1 MSEKQKQ
8 FQELVGPSESVRM
21 MDSLKR
27 GATRRDVLA
36 MLTAGGMQAT
46 LAGGIASLATTA
58 HAQTPKKG
66 GRIKVASS
74 SSGVNDTLDPA
85 RQSSHV
91 DYCRGFMFYNG
102 LTVLDGSLS
111 PQPQLA
117 EEFTTKDAQ
126 TWVFKLRKGVTF
138 HNGKPLTPAD
148 VVFSMMRHK
157 DPATASRAKVLA
169 DQIES
174 VTATGPNEVTFRL
187 TSPNADL
194 PVILGTYHFH
204 IVPEGTTN
212 FAAGIGTGP
221 FKVKEFKPGERSI
234 AVRNDN
240 YWKPN
245 RPYLDEIELVGISDE
260 SARVNA
266 LLSGQLDLVV
276 AVSPRSI
283 NRVLASGTHTI
294 FETKATSYTN
304 LIMRRD
310 SSPGNNP
317 DFVLAMKH
325 LFNREQ
331 LLKSIQLG
339 RGVVANDQPIASNN
353 RFFFKGLPQRAYDP
367 EKAKWH
373 LQKANLGSAP
383 IPVVASP
390 AATNSVETALVM
402 QHAAKQIGL
411 NLDVK
416 RMPADGYW
424 STHWMKHP
432 VGFGNINTRP
442 SADLALT
449 LFFKSDAPWNEAG
462 WKNEKFDQLLVAAR
476 GETDQTKRAQM
487 YADMQVMIHQ
497 DGGIG
502 IPFFTSSLDGHSKQ
516 LKGLSPIPIG
526 GMMGTSFAEHVWLD
540 AAA

>member
-1 MSEKQKQ
+1 MTDRKSIDT
-8 FQELVGPSESVRM
+8 LVGPEESRR
-21 MDSLKR
+21 LFGALQR
-27 GATRRDVLA
+27 GATRRDVLT
-36 MLTAGGMQAT
+36 MLTAGGLQAVLAGGVAT
-46 LAGGIASLATTA
+46 LASTA
-58 HAQTPKKG
+58 HAQTPRKG
-66 GRIKVASS
+66 GRITVATNG
-74 SSGVNDTLDPA
+74 SGVNDTLDPA
-85 RQSSHV
+85 RQSNQT

-102 LTVLDGSLS
+102 LTVLDGSLT
-111 PQPQLA
+111 PRPQLA
-117 EEFTTKDAQ
+117 EEFTTQDAK

-138 HNGKPLTPAD
+138 HDGKPLTPAD

-157 DPATASRAKVLA
+157 DAATASRAKVLA
-169 DQIES
+169 EQFES

-187 TSPNADL
+187 NSPNADL
-194 PVILGTYHFH
+194 PVILGTFHFH
-204 IVPEGTTN
+204 IVKEGTTD
-212 FAAGIGTGP
+212 FSAGIGTGP
-221 FKVKEFKPGERSI
+221 YKVKEFKPGVRSV
-234 AVRNDN
+234 AVRNEN

-266 LLSGQLDLVV
+266 LLAGQLDLVGS
-276 AVSPRSI
+276 VSTRSVD
-283 NRVLASGTHTI
+283 RVLASGKHGI
-294 FETKATSYTN
+294 FETKSVSYTN

-310 SSPGNNP
+310 STPGNNP

-339 RGVVANDQPIASNN
+339 RGVVANDQPIATTN
-353 RFFFKGLPQRAYDP
+353 RFYFKGLPQRPYDP

-373 LQKANLGSAP
+373 LKKANLGSSA

-390 AATNSVETALVM
+390 AATNSVEMALVM

-432 VGFGNINTRP
+432 VGFGNINSRP

-462 WKNEKFDQLLVAAR
+462 WKSEKFDQLLVAAR
-476 GETDQTKRAQM
+476 GETDLAKRAQL
-487 YADMQVMIHQ
+487 YADMQVMVHSE
-497 DGGIG
+497 GGIG
-502 IPFFTSSLDGHSKQ
+502 IPMFISSIDGHNSK
-516 LKGLSPIPIG
+516 LKGLSPIPLG

-540 AAA
+540 AA

>member
-1 MSEKQKQ
+1 MTDRTS
-8 FQELVGPSESVRM
+8 FDPLVGPEESRR
-21 MDSLKR
+21 LFGALQR
-27 GATRRDVLA
+27 GATRRDILA
-36 MLTAGGMQAT
+36 MLTAGGMQAALAGSLAT
-46 LAGGIASLATTA
+46 LAGTA
-58 HAQTPKKG
+58 QAQTPRKG
-66 GRIKVASS
+66 GRITVATNA
-74 SSGVNDTLDPA
+74 SGVNDTLDPA
-85 RQSSHV
+85 RQSNQT

-102 LTVLDGSLS
+102 LTSLDGSLTAKPS
-111 PQPQLA
+111 LA
-117 EEFTTKDAQ
+117 EEFTTQDAR
-126 TWVFKLRKGVTF
+126 TWVFKLRKGVQF
-138 HNGKPLTPAD
+138 HDGKPLTPAD
-148 VVFSMMRHK
+148 VVFSIMRHK
-157 DPATASRAKVLA
+157 EAATASRAKVLA

-174 VTATGPNEVTFRL
+174 VTVSGPDEVTFRL
-187 TSPNADL
+187 ASPNADL

-204 IVPEGTTN
+204 IVKAGTTDFN
-212 FAAGIGTGP
+212 AGIGTGP
-221 FKVKEFKPGERSI
+221 YKVKEFKPGVRSV
-234 AVRNDN
+234 AVRNEN

-245 RPYLDEIELVGISDE
+245 RPYLDEIELVGITDE

-266 LLSGQLDLVV
+266 LLAGQLDLVQ
-276 AVSPRSI
+276 AVSPRSVD
-283 NRVLASGTHTI
+283 RVTASAQHAV
-294 FETKATSYTN
+294 FETKSVSYTN

-339 RGVVANDQPIASNN
+339 RGVVANDQPIATSN
-353 RFFFKGLPQRAYDP
+353 RFYFKGLPQRAYDP

-373 LQKANLGSAP
+373 IQKANLGGTP

-390 AATNSVETALVM
+390 AATNSVEMALVM

-432 VGFGNINTRP
+432 VGFGNVNARP

-449 LFFKSDAPWNEAG
+449 LFFKSDAPWNEAA

-476 GETDQTKRAQM
+476 AEIDQAKRAQM
-487 YADMQVMIHQ
+487 YADMQVMVHSE
-497 DGGIG
+497 GGIG
-502 IPFFTSSLDGHSKQ
+502 VPMFISSIDGHKSK
-516 LKGLSPIPIG
+516 LKGLAPVPIS
-526 GMMGTSFAEHVWLD
+526 GMMGSSFAEHVWLD
-540 AAA
+540 V